1 MHGSLVT
8 RVTTICVGVDR
19 GSYELDLRT
28 LAGTGCYAAIGAHTR
43 PPPWAARTHQQLRD
57 FLL

>member
-19 GSYELDLRT
+19 GSYALLLL
-28 LAGTGCYAAIGAHTR
+28 LARSPAVTQIT
-43 PPPWAARTHQQLRD
+43 D
-57 FLL
+57 EV